1 MTGVNRMSSGRKYAV
16 GFDLNDEMS
25 QISFSSESEQN
36 PETISMVVGEQKFGI
51 PTMLCKRKDINQWY
65 FGEEARKAIA
75 HDEGVL
81 ADHLLR
87 RARNGEMV
95 TIEDDEYDAKA
106 LLSLF
111 VKRAL
116 TLLNTYF
123 SQEAIEVLVLTVDVL
138 DSVTVTLLNDVI
150 EELPIDHSKI
160 FVQSYAESIYAYII
174 NQPKELWKHRVYVFD
189 YSADYM
195 KAFAFYLNLRTKP
208 IVAFI
213 DEDKFTQLKRA
224 KQMYPE
230 LSPEDLEEKM
240 DKLINETLHGAMD
253 QYTISSVYLI
263 GDGFEELTLKQTFK
277 YLCMGRRVFQGK
289 NMYTKGATYSAMEKL
304 SPIQLSDEYLF
315 LGKDKIKCNLGVTI
329 CNNGK
334 MEYAALVDGGVN
346 WYEVLCRKEFMIGDE
361 MVVPIVIT
369 PLNGKDV
376 QHVDIRLEGIAD
388 REPRTMRISIRIT
401 FKSENLIHIRVSDL
415 GFGEIYPSSGKFWD
429 QEIVLE

>member
-1 MTGVNRMSSGRKYAV
+1 MSLSKKYAV

-25 QISFSSESEQN
+25 QISFSSEEERN

-65 FGEEARKAIA
+65 FGEEAKKALS
-75 HDEGVL
+75 HGEGFM
-81 ADHLLR
+81 ADHLLKK
-87 RARNGEMV
+87 ARSGEQIV
-95 TIEDDEYDAKA
+95 IEDEEYDAKA

-123 SQEAIEVLVLTVDVL
+123 KPESIESLVMTVDVL
-138 DSVTVTLLNDVI
+138 DARTIALLNEII
-150 EELPIDHSKI
+150 EDLPIERNKI

-174 NQPKELWKHRVYVFD
+174 NQPKELWKHRVYIFD
-189 YSADYM
+189 YSAEVLKSYG
-195 KAFAFYLNLRTKP
+195 FYLNLRTKP

-213 DEDKFTQLKRA
+213 DEEEFTEVKRA
-224 KQMYPE
+224 DQMYPE
-230 LSPEDLEEKM
+230 LSPEEKEERM
-240 DKLINETLHGAMD
+240 DKLINETLHDAMN

-263 GDGFEELTLKQTFK
+263 GDGFEELKLKNTLK

-289 NMYTKGATYSAMEKL
+289 NMYTKGATYSAMEKF
-304 SPIQLSDEYLF
+304 SPLDLPEEYLF

-329 CNNGK
+329 CMNGK
-334 MEYAALVDGGVN
+334 QEYAALVDGGIN
-346 WYEVLCRKEFMIGDE
+346 WYEALCRKEFMVGDE
-361 MVVPIVIT
+361 MVVPLVIT

-376 QHVDIRLEGIAD
+376 EHVDIILDGLPERP
-388 REPRTMRISIRIT
+388 PRTMRISIRIT

-415 GFGEIYPSSGKFWD
+415 GFGEIFPSTGKFWD
-429 QEIVLE
+429 QEIILE